1 MLMSAFV
8 CTAEC
13 AAGFGRQGNNCQK
26 CPAGK
31 YQPGYLG
38 NDAAVSPTNN
48 GFGDGSTC
56 ITCEKTR
63 SVYISSKGKE
73 FEYESDG
80 TTYREG
86 ATGREEC
93 VPKTA
98 QLGIDI
104 GTKFF
109 EDNSL
114 LPVVSDF
121 TPTATTPFGPDAC
134 LTAACQPG
142 QCCFVQFDYAWR
154 SNAGSEGTKTCR
166 AITMTVNTVAN
177 SYATADL
184 LFYKMLPS
192 DAIAAASVNKTGKV
206 EAKAMS
212 SGLYARC
219 DLPSTWAAAGTY
231 GSNAIG
237 RRIDGTGAACSTGCP
252 LPASTAA
259 DLADCKKKC
268 DMLSV
273 CWGFTMKG
281 GQCQLR
287 GGYDEM
293 DVRSFF
299 RNPDPSAGHNW

>member
-1 MLMSAFV
+1 V
-8 CTAEC
+8 
-13 AAGFGRQGNNCQK
+13 Q
-26 CPAGK
+26 
-31 YQPGYLG
+31 
-38 NDAAVSPTNN
+38 
-48 GFGDGSTC
+48 
-56 ITCEKTR
+56 TR
-63 SVYISSKGKE
+63 SVYISSRANE
-73 FEYESDG
+73 TELLSDG
-80 TTYREG
+80 TTYRVG

-104 GTKFF
+104 GTKMFD
-109 EDNSL
+109 ESVTTL
-114 LPVVSDF
+114 LSPV
-121 TPTATTPFGPDAC
+121 TPFTATTTGDYGLEAC
-134 LTAACQPG
+134 LNAACSVAN
-142 QCCFVQFDYAWR
+142 QCCFVQFDYAWKK
-154 SNAGSEGTKTCR
+154 SPANDGTAGPKTCR
-166 AITMTVNTVAN
+166 AITMAVNTVAA
-177 SYATADL
+177 SYMTADL

-237 RRIDGTGAACSTGCP
+237 RRIDGTGAACSSGCA
-252 LPASTAA
+252 LPASTPAG
-259 DLADCKKKC
+259 LADCKKKC
-268 DMLSV
+268 DMMSV
-273 CWGFTMKG
+273 CWGFTVKG

-299 RNPDPSAGHNW
+299 RNPATSTGLNW